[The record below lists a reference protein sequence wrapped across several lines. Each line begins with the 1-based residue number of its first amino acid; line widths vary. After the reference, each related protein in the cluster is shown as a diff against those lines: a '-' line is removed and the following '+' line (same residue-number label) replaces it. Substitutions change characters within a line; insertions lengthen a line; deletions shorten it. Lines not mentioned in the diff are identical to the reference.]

1 MRNFSKTNY
10 HYFFFIILFLTQIV
24 IFDDYGF
31 SNDEEISRF
40 NGLVTFNYLIEKL
53 NVQFFQPYP
62 NVPKLENYLDKDYGV
77 IFELLLISFEKI
89 LNLQDIKIIYL
100 TRHFLLQSSFSLVVY
115 ILSNFKNFFFKEY
128 FFVVH

>member
-40 NGLVTFNYLIEKL
+40 NGLVTFNYLIEKF
-53 NVQFFQPYP
+53 NIQFIQPYP
-62 NVPKLENYLDKDYGV
+62 NVPKLENYLDKDY
-77 IFELLLISFEKI
+77 
-89 LNLQDIKIIYL
+89 
-100 TRHFLLQSSFSLVVY
+100 
-115 ILSNFKNFFFKEY
+115 
-128 FFVVH
+128 